1 MTMTEMTGMIEE
13 LKQSWLRDQVKL
25 MGGGAQVSQKF
36 TDSIGA
42 DGYAPDAASAVEKL
56 RELLD

>member
-1 MTMTEMTGMIEE
+1 MTMTEMTGMIEA

-25 MGGGAQVSQKF
+25 MGGGAQVSQEF

-42 DGYAPDAASAVEKL
+42 DGYAPDAASAVEKM

>member
-1 MTMTEMTGMIEE
+1 MTMKEMTGMIEA
-13 LKQSWLRDQVKL
+13 LKQSWLRDQLKL
-25 MGGGAQVSQKF
+25 MGGDAPVSQEF
-36 TDSIGA
+36 ADSIGA